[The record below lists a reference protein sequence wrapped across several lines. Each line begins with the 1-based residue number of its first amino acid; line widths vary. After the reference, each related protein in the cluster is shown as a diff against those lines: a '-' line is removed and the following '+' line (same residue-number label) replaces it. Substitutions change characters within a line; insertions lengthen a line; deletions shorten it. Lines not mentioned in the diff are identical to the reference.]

1 MGKQASG
8 QKKKD
13 KKKKQKSQGPKK
25 PKQQR
30 LSKVKGTAP
39 PPGRRN
45 TW

>member
-1 MGKQASG
+1 MGKMAKG
-8 QKKKD
+8 KNKGG
-13 KKKKQKSQGPKK
+13 KKQKSQGPKK

-39 PPGRRN
+39 PPGRRS